1 MQFNALTALKTLRFL
16 GSLGFLR
23 SLRLLRRLG
32 LLIGGRGGVDVGS
45 EVGSAV

>member
-1 MQFNALTALKTLRFL
+1 MQFNALTALKTLR
-16 GSLGFLR
+16 SLR

-32 LLIGGRGGVDVGS
+32 LLIGGRGGVDVGA